1 MNKIAIYLRL
11 SKEDELIRE
20 ESNSI
25 STQRDMIHS
34 FIRKHN
40 DLSMMEVLEF
50 KDDGYSGKNM
60 ERPGMQ
66 EMMELVKKR
75 QIGVV
80 IVKDFSRFSRDYL
93 VIGQYTEQIF
103 PFMGI
108 RFIAINEN
116 YDSNKTNGGIA
127 EIDAAFKGL
136 LYDFYSEDLSVK
148 VKSSIQAKKET
159 GKFLNVYAPYGYQK
173 TTDGAQS
180 LVIEPEGAATIR
192 KIFQLYADGTT
203 MYGIACKLNREKI
216 LCPQEYIVQRDQRN
230 YFRDDGLDHVWT
242 NTAVR
247 RILHNEVY
255 RGCVVYHKAA
265 SLEVGAKHST
275 PLCEEEWKVNENM
288 HEAIID
294 EELWKAV
301 QERLPKDKR
310 KPKIHQSPKLIGK
323 VICAGCGKVMQS
335 NWTGRPKYVCRHRN
349 FSSDEN
355 CVRSIRHE
363 DIDAVVLERIRGILE
378 NRVSY
383 AEAVQKKRDQHQLRV
398 DEASKK
404 YQNMQ
409 TSKNKIE
416 TDMFNA
422 YESFKSGLTQKETY
436 LQQKS
441 LV

>member
-11 SKEDELIRE
+11 SKEDELVRE

-66 EMMELVKKR
+66 EMLELVKKR
-75 QIGVV
+75 QIDVV

-148 VKSSIQAKKET
+148 VKSAIHAKKES
-159 GKFLNVYAPYGYQK
+159 GKFLNMYAPYGYQK
-173 TTDGAQS
+173 TTDGSQS
-180 LVIEPEGAATIR
+180 LVIEPEGAAVIR
-192 KIFQLYADGTT
+192 RIFHMYADGNS
-203 MYGIACKLNREKI
+203 MYAIACQLNKDSI
-216 LCPQEYIVQRDQRN
+216 LCPQDYIMQRDQRN
-230 YFRDDGLDHVWT
+230 YFREDDGNHVWSIY
-242 NTAVR
+242 AVS
-247 RILHNEVY
+247 RILHNLVY
-255 RGCVVYHKAA
+255 RGSVVHHKSA

-275 PLCEEEWKVNENM
+275 PLAKEKWKVNED
-288 HEAIID
+288 I
-294 EELWKAV
+294 
-301 QERLPKDKR
+301 
-310 KPKIHQSPKLIGK
+310 
-323 VICAGCGKVMQS
+323 
-335 NWTGRPKYVCRHRN
+335 YVT
-349 FSSDEN
+349 F
-355 CVRSIRHE
+355 
-363 DIDAVVLERIRGILE
+363 L
-378 NRVSY
+378 
-383 AEAVQKKRDQHQLRV
+383 
-398 DEASKK
+398 
-404 YQNMQ
+404 
-409 TSKNKIE
+409 
-416 TDMFNA
+416 
-422 YESFKSGLTQKETY
+422 ESF
-436 LQQKS
+436 LQHFITAMEEGYWREMYDLFCK
-441 LV
+441 LEER